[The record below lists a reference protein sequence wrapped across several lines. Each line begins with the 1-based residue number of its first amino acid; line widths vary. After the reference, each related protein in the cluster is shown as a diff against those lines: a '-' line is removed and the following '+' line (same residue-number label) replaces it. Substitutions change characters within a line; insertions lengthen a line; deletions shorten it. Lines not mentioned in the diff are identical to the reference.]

1 MNKKH
6 ILNTIVLALFV
17 VCVFLLFK
25 NNKTTLV
32 EVNPP
37 EITPK
42 VLKPEVKPISYLSV
56 LLDSEEPKEQLA
68 SLVDEENLD
77 IVLSLNRIDKNHI
90 KKDMTLVYPDRYDDL
105 FSLSSF
111 PRSIEELKAVPKM
124 MIISQEIQEF
134 GAYEYGKL
142 VRFGG
147 LSSGKKSTPTK
158 NGLFHAN
165 WKGKE
170 VVSTSN
176 DEWILKW
183 NVNIDN
189 FDGIGIHEY
198 ELPGYPASHS
208 CVRLSSSDARW
219 FYDWVEQWKLSKEDK
234 IISQGAPVLIF
245 GQYDYE
251 DTAPWKL
258 LVEDPY
264 TMTLSEE
271 DISKELTK
279 YNFDLT
285 LSE

>member
-6 ILNTIVLALFV
+6 ISNAVVLVLFIF
-17 VCVFLLFK
+17 CVFLLLK
-25 NNKTTLV
+25 SDKTIPQ
-32 EVNPP
+32 EIKIP
-37 EITPK
+37 EIVPE
-42 VLKPEVKPISYLSV
+42 VLKPEIKPISYLSV
-56 LLDSEEPKEQLA
+56 VLDSENPKEQLN
-68 SLVDEENLD
+68 SLVEDKNLD
-77 IVLSLNRIDKNHI
+77 AVLSLNRIDKNHI